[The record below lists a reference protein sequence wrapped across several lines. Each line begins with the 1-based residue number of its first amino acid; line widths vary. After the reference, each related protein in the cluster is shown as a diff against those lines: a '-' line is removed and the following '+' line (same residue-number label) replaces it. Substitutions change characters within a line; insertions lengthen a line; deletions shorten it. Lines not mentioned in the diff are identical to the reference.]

1 MVRFASNCFF
11 AALLLVIT
19 AIASGASAQ
28 NVVNTRATEGVV
40 LPASSTTEVND
51 ATALS
56 VNPANIGFL
65 DSWSFVY
72 AGSWLADQRHL
83 AGQGHGLFLA
93 LPIGPLGLALAT
105 EFLTPPGDIEE
116 WQGLD
121 NRMRFSMGLSLNPI
135 RALGFGVAYRTFFYY
150 DLGDIDTFDF
160 FLTVRPVN
168 YLAMAVTLGDANR
181 PEVAFNATES
191 RAGARI
197 PSRIENV
204 PRRFGV
210 ALTIRPLGTDRLAI
224 GGELNYLYGESKVFI
239 GSPGTFEDRSF
250 RRTDVNALLSWMLV
264 DGLMLRTRFGAEGLR
279 DDDIDNGY
287 FLDFAL
293 SIDSRRF
300 PLGMRAGSHFKLSP
314 KDGRGFEALSW
325 AVRIS
330 GDEAPSLPFHLPP
343 TRAVLFEIEKRIDS
357 YGEARLMALMDRVTD
372 DKAVDILVLRP
383 DAKTINLDQALDI
396 RRRIREMNA
405 AGKKTV
411 CYLTE
416 ATSSVYLACAPAREI
431 WINPAGGIRLAGM
444 SMKSVHFKNLFDKI
458 GIQADIV
465 RIGEYKSAPETF
477 TRTSPT
483 DPSVQA
489 TERYL
494 DSVYAHVIANLERDR
509 GFSGHDATRN
519 VIEDGPYTSSEALAA
534 GLVDRVVPADKLNE
548 ELQTLSD
555 GPVAVNDEY
564 GKDRLRHRSY
574 IDAPAVAV
582 VHIDGD
588 IIDGESVDVPFFNI
602 RMTGAKTM
610 TEELRKLAE
619 NPEITAVVL
628 KINSPGG
635 SALASDM
642 IWREVMALREKKTV
656 IASLGSVAASGGYYI
671 ASAADVI
678 YAEPTTLTGSIG
690 IFYGK
695 ADVSGLLGKIG
706 IDITTF
712 KRGSHSDMESWTR
725 PYTPEERR
733 KLLGQIREYYNLF
746 LDRVVEGRGN
756 GFTREIVDK
765 RGRGRIWSGA
775 DAKHHLLVDELG
787 GYPEA
792 LNYARNVGFVS
803 KSTRVYHVPKVK
815 KGLLRR
821 LIGLMKASTDTTTPL
836 DALLGSTEM
845 KSALKAVL
853 PFAVSDHGAP
863 QARLPFAILDE

>member
-1 MVRFASNCFF
+1 MARFVSNCILVMI
-11 AALLLVIT
+11 LL

-28 NVVNTRATEGVV
+28 EVVNTRATEGVV

-93 LPIGPLGLALAT
+93 LPIGPLGLALST
-105 EFLTPPGDIEE
+105 EFMTPPPDIEE

-121 NRMRFSMGLSLNPI
+121 NRVRFSMGLSLNPI
-135 RALGFGVAYRTFFYY
+135 RALGFGVAYRTFFNYN
-150 DLGDIDTFDF
+150 LGDIDTFDF
-160 FLTVRPVN
+160 SLTVRPVN
-168 YLAMAVTLGDANR
+168 HLAMAVTLGDANR
-181 PEVAFNATES
+181 PEVAFNATKS
-191 RAGARI
+191 SSGVQI
-197 PSRIENV
+197 PSRIENA

-224 GGELNYLYGESKVFI
+224 GGELNYLYGESKVFDS
-239 GSPGTFEDRSF
+239 GPGTFEDRSF

-300 PLGMRAGSHFKLSP
+300 PLGIRAGSHFKLSP

-343 TRAVLFEIEKRIDS
+343 ARAVLFEIEKRIDS

-383 DAKTINLDQALDI
+383 DAKTLNLDQALDI

-405 AGKKTV
+405 AGKKTI

-416 ATSSVYLACAPAREI
+416 ATSSVYLACAPANEV
-431 WINPAGGIRLAGM
+431 WINPAGGIRLAGI

-458 GIQADIV
+458 GVQADIV
-465 RIGEYKSAPETF
+465 RIGEYKSAPESF

-483 DPSVQA
+483 DPSAQA
-489 TERYL
+489 TDRYL

-509 GFSGHDATRN
+509 GFADHDATKT
-519 VIEDGPYTSSEALAA
+519 VVEDGPYTSSEALAA
-534 GLVDRVVPADKLNE
+534 GLVDRVVPADKLIE

-610 TEELRKLAE
+610 TKELRKLAE
-619 NPEITAVVL
+619 NPDITAVVL

-656 IASLGSVAASGGYYI
+656 VASLGSVAASGGYYI
-671 ASAADVI
+671 ASAAHVI

-706 IDITTF
+706 VDTTTF
-712 KRGSHSDMESWTR
+712 KRGAHSDMESWTR
-725 PYTPEERR
+725 AYTPEERR

-803 KSTRVYHVPKVK
+803 KSTKVYHVPKVK

-821 LIGLMKASTDTTTPL
+821 LFGLMKASTSASTPL
-836 DALLGSTEM
+836 DVLLGSAEM
-845 KSALKAVL
+845 KSALRAVL